1 MMVGDF
7 YIRTTF
13 AYYKPGDKMCYF
25 EKSELLTWM
34 RKNRVSSIDEI
45 EHEEHLRLMELAKKQ
60 SLKKNR

>member
-7 YIRTTF
+7 YIRTTI
-13 AYYKPGDKMCYF
+13 AYYKSGGKMCYF

-34 RKNRVSSIDEI
+34 RKNRVSLIDEI
-45 EHEEHLRLMELAKKQ
+45 EQEAHLRLVELAKKQ